1 MMPSVDDLKKYGFEG
16 FLIREIPIGR
26 PELTLTCVEG
36 IDNDQLKNTV
46 AYAKMIA
53 DERYYRT
60 FIRLKE
66 LDMYRVYE
74 ASDIISI
81 QYVDDVILHEYP
93 HRREVKRL
101 LQVHLK

>member
-1 MMPSVDDLKKYGFEG
+1 MLSVSDLWKYGIEKFI
-16 FLIREIPIGR
+16 IRDVPVGM
-26 PELTLTCVEG
+26 PELTLTCIEG
-36 IDNDQLKNTV
+36 IDNDQLKMAV
-46 AYAKMIA
+46 EYAKMIA

-66 LDMYRVYE
+66 RDMYRVYE

-81 QYVDDVILHEYP
+81 IYINNPIP
-93 HRREVKRL
+93 HLRKVERL

>member
-1 MMPSVDDLKKYGFEG
+1 MLSVDDLQKYGFEG

-26 PELTLTCVEG
+26 PELTLTCVDG
-36 IDNDQLKNTV
+36 IDNGQLKNAV

-53 DERYYRT
+53 DERHYRT

-66 LDMYRVYE
+66 RDMYRVFE

-81 QYVDDVILHEYP
+81 QYIDNVILHEYP
-93 HRREVKRL
+93 HRREVERL

>member
-1 MMPSVDDLKKYGFEG
+1 MLSVDDLQKYGFEG

-26 PELTLTCVEG
+26 PELTLTCIDG
-36 IDNDQLKNTV
+36 IDNDQLKNAV

-53 DERYYRT
+53 DERHYRT
-60 FIRLKE
+60 FVRLKE
-66 LDMYRVYE
+66 RDMYRVYE

-81 QYVDDVILHEYP
+81 QYVDNVILHEYP
-93 HRREVKRL
+93 HRREVERL

>member
-1 MMPSVDDLKKYGFEG
+1 MLSVDDLQKYGFEG

-26 PELTLTCVEG
+26 PELTLTCIDG
-36 IDNDQLKNTV
+36 IDNDQLKNAV

-53 DERYYRT
+53 DERHYRT

-66 LDMYRVYE
+66 RDMYRVYE

-81 QYVDDVILHEYP
+81 IYVNNPIP
-93 HRREVKRL
+93 HLRKVERL

>member
-1 MMPSVDDLKKYGFEG
+1 MLSVSDLWKYGIEEFM
-16 FLIREIPIGR
+16 IRDIPVGR
-26 PELTLTCVEG
+26 PELTLTCIEG
-36 IDNDQLKNTV
+36 IDNDQLRMAV
-46 AYAKMIA
+46 EYAKMIA
-53 DERYYRT
+53 DERHYRT

>member
-1 MMPSVDDLKKYGFEG
+1 MLSVDDLQKYGFEG
-16 FLIREIPIGR
+16 FLIREIPVGR
-26 PELTLTCVEG
+26 PELTLTCVDG
-36 IDNDQLKNTV
+36 IDNDQLKNAV

-53 DERYYRT
+53 DERHYRT

-81 QYVDDVILHEYP
+81 QYVDNVILHEYP
-93 HRREVKRL
+93 HRREAKRL

>member
-1 MMPSVDDLKKYGFEG
+1 MLSVDDLQKYGFEG

-26 PELTLTCVEG
+26 PELTLTCIDG
-36 IDNDQLKNTV
+36 IDNDQLKNAV

-53 DERYYRT
+53 DERHYRT

-66 LDMYRVYE
+66 RDMYRVFE

-81 QYVDDVILHEYP
+81 QYIDNVILHEYP
-93 HRREVKRL
+93 HRREVERL

>member
-1 MMPSVDDLKKYGFEG
+1 MLSVDDLKKYGFEG
-16 FLIREIPIGR
+16 FLIREIPMGR
-26 PELTLTCVEG
+26 SELTLTCIDG
-36 IDNDQLKNTV
+36 IDNDQLKNAV

-53 DERYYRT
+53 DERHYRT

-66 LDMYRVYE
+66 RDMYRVFE

-81 QYVDDVILHEYP
+81 QYIDNVILHEYP
-93 HRREVKRL
+93 HRREVERL

>member
-1 MMPSVDDLKKYGFEG
+1 MLSVDDLQKYGFEW

-26 PELTLTCVEG
+26 PELTLTCIEG
-36 IDNDQLKNTV
+36 IDNDQLKNAV

-66 LDMYRVYE
+66 RDMYRVFE

-81 QYVDDVILHEYP
+81 QYIDNVILHEYP
-93 HRREVKRL
+93 HRREVERL

>member
-1 MMPSVDDLKKYGFEG
+1 MPSVDDLQKYGFEG

-26 PELTLTCVEG
+26 PELTLTCIDG
-36 IDNDQLKNTV
+36 IDNDQLKNAV

-66 LDMYRVYE
+66 RDMYRVYE

-81 QYVDDVILHEYP
+81 QYIDNVILHEYP
-93 HRREVKRL
+93 HRREVERL

>member
-1 MMPSVDDLKKYGFEG
+1 MPSVDDLQKYGFEG

-36 IDNDQLKNTV
+36 IDNDQLKNAV

-53 DERYYRT
+53 DERHYRT

-66 LDMYRVYE
+66 RDMYRVFE

-93 HRREVKRL
+93 HRREVNRL

>member
-1 MMPSVDDLKKYGFEG
+1 MPSVDDLKKYGFEG
-16 FLIREIPIGR
+16 FLIREIPMGR

-36 IDNDQLKNTV
+36 IDNNQLKNAV

-53 DERYYRT
+53 DERHYRT
-60 FIRLKE
+60 FVRLKE
-66 LDMYRVYE
+66 RDMYRVFE

-81 QYVDDVILHEYP
+81 QYVDNVILHEYP
-93 HRREVKRL
+93 HRREVERL

>member
-1 MMPSVDDLKKYGFEG
+1 MPSVDDLKKYGFEG
-16 FLIREIPIGR
+16 FLIREIPMGR
-26 PELTLTCVEG
+26 PELTLTCIEG
-36 IDNDQLKNTV
+36 IDNYQLKNAV

-53 DERYYRT
+53 DERHYRT

-66 LDMYRVYE
+66 RDMYRVYE

-81 QYVDDVILHEYP
+81 QYIDNVILHEYP
-93 HRREVKRL
+93 HRREVERL

>member
-1 MMPSVDDLKKYGFEG
+1 MLSVDDLQKYGFEG

-36 IDNDQLKNTV
+36 IDNDELKNAV

-53 DERYYRT
+53 DERHYRT

-66 LDMYRVYE
+66 RDMYRVFE

-81 QYVDDVILHEYP
+81 QYIDNVILHEYP
-93 HRREVKRL
+93 HRREVERL

>member
-1 MMPSVDDLKKYGFEG
+1 MLSVDDLQKYGFEG

-26 PELTLTCVEG
+26 PELTLTCIEG
-36 IDNDQLKNTV
+36 IDNDQLKNAV

-53 DERYYRT
+53 DERHYRT

-66 LDMYRVYE
+66 RDMYRVFE

-81 QYVDDVILHEYP
+81 QYIDNVILHEYP
-93 HRREVKRL
+93 HRREVERL

>member
-1 MMPSVDDLKKYGFEG
+1 MMLSVSDLWKYGFEE
-16 FLIREIPIGR
+16 FMIRDVPVGK
-26 PELTLTCVEG
+26 PELTLTCSEG
-36 IDNDQLKNTV
+36 IDNDQLKNAV
-46 AYAKMIA
+46 EYAKMIA

-66 LDMYRVYE
+66 CGIYRVYE

-81 QYVDDVILHEYP
+81 IYVNNPMP
-93 HRREVKRL
+93 HLRKVERL

>member
-1 MMPSVDDLKKYGFEG
+1 MLSVDDLQKYGFEG

-26 PELTLTCVEG
+26 PELTLTCVDG
-36 IDNDQLKNTV
+36 IDNDQLKNAV

-53 DERYYRT
+53 DERHYRT

-66 LDMYRVYE
+66 RDIYRVFE

-81 QYVDDVILHEYP
+81 IYVNNPIP
-93 HRREVKRL
+93 HLRKVERV

>member
-1 MMPSVDDLKKYGFEG
+1 MPSVDDLKKYGFEG
-16 FLIREIPIGR
+16 FLIREIPMGR

-36 IDNDQLKNTV
+36 IDNDQLKNAV

-53 DERYYRT
+53 DEMQYRT
-60 FIRLKE
+60 FVRLKE
-66 LDMYRVYE
+66 RDMYRVFE

-81 QYVDDVILHEYP
+81 QYVDNVILHEYP
-93 HRREVKRL
+93 HRREVERL

>member
-1 MMPSVDDLKKYGFEG
+1 MLSVDDLQKYGFEG

-26 PELTLTCVEG
+26 PELTLTCIDG
-36 IDNDQLKNTV
+36 IDNDQLKNAV

-53 DERYYRT
+53 DERHYRT
-60 FIRLKE
+60 FVRLKE
-66 LDMYRVYE
+66 RDMYRVFE

-81 QYVDDVILHEYP
+81 QYVDNVILHEYP
-93 HRREVKRL
+93 HRREVERL

>member
-1 MMPSVDDLKKYGFEG
+1 MPSVDDLKKYGFEG
-16 FLIREIPIGR
+16 FLIREIPFGK
-26 PELTLTCVEG
+26 PELTLTCIDG
-36 IDNDQLKNTV
+36 IDNDQLKNAV

-53 DERYYRT
+53 DERHYRT

>member
-1 MMPSVDDLKKYGFEG
+1 MPSVDDLKKYGFEG
-16 FLIREIPIGR
+16 FLIREIPMGR

-36 IDNDQLKNTV
+36 IDNDQLKNAV

-53 DERYYRT
+53 DERHYRT

-66 LDMYRVYE
+66 RDVYRVYE

-81 QYVDDVILHEYP
+81 IYVNNPIP
-93 HRREVKRL
+93 HLRKVERL
-101 LQVHLK
+101 LRVHLK

>member
-1 MMPSVDDLKKYGFEG
+1 MPSVDDLKKYGFEG

-36 IDNDQLKNTV
+36 IDNDQLKNAV

-53 DERYYRT
+53 DERHYRT
-60 FIRLKE
+60 FIKLKE
-66 LDMYRVYE
+66 RDMYRVYE

-93 HRREVKRL
+93 HRREVERL

>member
-1 MMPSVDDLKKYGFEG
+1 MPSVDDLKKYGFEG
-16 FLIREIPIGR
+16 FLIREIPMGR
-26 PELTLTCVEG
+26 PELTLTCIEG
-36 IDNDQLKNTV
+36 IDNDQLKNAV

-53 DERYYRT
+53 DERHYRT

-66 LDMYRVYE
+66 RDMYRVYE

-81 QYVDDVILHEYP
+81 QYIDNVILHEYP
-93 HRREVKRL
+93 HRREVERL

>member
-1 MMPSVDDLKKYGFEG
+1 MPSVDDLQKYGFEG

-36 IDNDQLKNTV
+36 IDNDQLKNAV

-66 LDMYRVYE
+66 RDMYRVFE

-81 QYVDDVILHEYP
+81 QYIDNVILHEYP
-93 HRREVKRL
+93 HRREVERL